1 MRELSKKKET
11 EREEKGEFFDA
22 GHEKYTAERIK
33 VLQGLEAVQKRPA
46 MYIGSTGISGLHHLV
61 YEVVDNSIDEA
72 LAGFCNKIDV
82 TIHEDNSVTVEDN
95 GRGIPV
101 DIHKDEGRSAAEVVM
116 TTLHAG
122 GKFDSESYQFSGGL
136 HGVGVSVVNALSQF
150 LELEIW
156 REGNLYTQRYERGRP
171 VTPFEVAGK
180 TKRRG
185 TKIRF
190 RPDADVFETLDF
202 SFDTLSQRLRE
213 LSFLNSGLKIT
224 IVDERSEKKH
234 EFQYKGGIV
243 SFVEYLNKNKAPVHP
258 KPIHLEGDKE
268 GIHIDIALQYNDGY
282 AENIFAFANNINTID
297 GGTHM
302 VGFKS
307 ALTRTLNNYASNY
320 NSLRNLKMALT
331 GEDARE
337 GLTGVISVKLSNPQF
352 EGQTKA
358 KLGNSEVKG
367 LVEALVNE
375 KLGTYFEE
383 NPSVA
388 KRILEKVVD
397 AARAREAARK
407 AKELTRRKGILDTDS
422 LPGKLADCQERDPRE
437 SEIFIVEGDSAGGSA
452 KQGRDRRN
460 QAILPLRGKIL
471 NVEKARFDQ
480 MLSNQEIKTLITAL
494 GTGVGKDDYNL
505 DRLRYHRVIIM
516 TDADVDG
523 SHIRTL
529 LLTLFYRQMFPLIEN
544 GYLYVAQ
551 PPLYRVKKG
560 KEEALYLHKEED
572 LENYL
577 LEKGIEGL
585 RLILGEEKNSLGGK
599 SLLEIVKKIIR
610 HKKLLERLAK
620 RKMDPE
626 ILFAFAKQGS
636 LSKGSL
642 RAEKEVK
649 RIIEGMKKNLK
660 AMGSKSEKEFRLEK
674 DIEHGGYNIHCLSST
689 NGSQFETLLNTD
701 LITSPQFEELQK
713 IVHQLTLLGAPPFR
727 LHTGEEKENLSD
739 FGQLVER
746 IFTHGK
752 KGVEIQ
758 RYKGLGEMNPEQL
771 WETTMN
777 PESRTLLQIRVEDA
791 VKADEIFT
799 VLMGD
804 QVEPR
809 RDFIQRNALSVTNLD
824 I

>member
-1 MRELSKKKET
+1 MTVLAKRNDSESDKKENT
-11 EREEKGEFFDA
+11 
-22 GHEKYTAERIK
+22 HEYTADNIK
-33 VLQGLEAVQKRPA
+33 VLQGLEAVRKRPA

-82 TIHEDNSVTVEDN
+82 IIHEDNSVTVEDN

-101 DIHKDEGRSAAEVVM
+101 DMHKEEGKSAAEVVM
-116 TTLHAG
+116 TMLHAG
-122 GKFDSESYQFSGGL
+122 GKFDSDSYQFSGGL
-136 HGVGVSVVNALSQF
+136 HGVGVSVVNALSEF
-150 LELEIW
+150 LDLEIW
-156 REGNLYTQRYERGRP
+156 RDGKVYVQRYEKGKP
-171 VTPFEVAGK
+171 VSPFEITGN

-190 RPDADVFETLDF
+190 RPDGEIFESLDF

-213 LSFLNSGLKIT
+213 LSFLNSGIRIT
-224 IVDERSEKKH
+224 VVDERTDKKH
-234 EFQYKGGIV
+234 DFQYKGGIV
-243 SFVEYLNKNKAPVHP
+243 SFVEYLNKNKTPLHA
-258 KPIHLEGDKE
+258 KTIHLEGEKE
-268 GIHIDIALQYNDGY
+268 GIFIDIALQYNEGY
-282 AENIFAFANNINTID
+282 AENLFSFANNINTYD
-297 GGTHM
+297 GGTHL

-307 ALTRTLNNYASNY
+307 GLTRTLNSYASN
-320 NSLRNLKMALT
+320 NNLLKNGKVNVQGDDT
-331 GEDARE
+331 RE
-337 GLTGVISVKLSNPQF
+337 GLTGVISVKLANPQF

-375 KLGTYFEE
+375 KLGTFFEE
-383 NPSVA
+383 NPPTA
-388 KRILEKVVD
+388 RRILEKVID
-397 AARAREAARK
+397 SARAREAARK
-407 AKELTRRKGILDTDS
+407 AKELSRRKGFLESSS

-452 KQGRDRRN
+452 KQGRDRRI

-480 MLSNQEIKTLITAL
+480 ILSNQEIKTVISAL
-494 GTGVGKDDYNL
+494 GTGAGKDEFSL
-505 DRLRYHRVIIM
+505 EKLRYHRVIIM

-529 LLTLFYRQMFPLIEN
+529 LMTLFYRQMFPLIEG
-544 GYLYVAQ
+544 GYLYIAQ

-560 KEEALYLHKEED
+560 KEGAHYLVSEEN
-572 LENYL
+572 LEDFI
-577 LEKGIEGL
+577 LEKGIEDL
-585 RLILGEEKNSLGGK
+585 KLIVPGNKNPLSGRG
-599 SLLEIVKKIIR
+599 LLEIIKKVIR
-610 HKKLLERLAK
+610 QEKILARLAK
-620 RKMDPE
+620 RKMDPDI
-626 ILFAFAKQGS
+626 ILAFAQQETF
-636 LSKGSL
+636 SKSTL
-642 RAEKEVK
+642 R
-649 RIIEGMKKNLK
+649 
-660 AMGSKSEKEFRLEK
+660 SEKEISRAVEAVRKALKKGPKAKGELEFQAEK
-674 DIEHGGYNIHCLSST
+674 DPEHGSFNLSCSSSG
-689 NGSQFETLLNTD
+689 NGSRQETLLD
-701 LITSPQFEELQK
+701 LELVSSAQFEELRK
-713 IVHQLTLLGAPPFR
+713 IAQQLSSLGAPPFQ
-727 LHTGEEKENLSD
+727 LAFGEGLKDVAEYS
-739 FGQLVER
+739 QLVQE
-746 IFTHGK
+746 IFSFGK

-777 PESRTLLQIRVEDA
+777 PETRTLLQVRVEDA

-809 RDFIQRNALSVTNLD
+809 REFIQRNALSVTNLD